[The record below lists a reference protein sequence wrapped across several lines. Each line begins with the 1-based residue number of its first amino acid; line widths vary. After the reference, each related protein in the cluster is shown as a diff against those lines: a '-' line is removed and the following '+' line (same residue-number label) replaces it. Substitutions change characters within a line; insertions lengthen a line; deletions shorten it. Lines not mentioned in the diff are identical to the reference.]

1 MFSGYEHLNETKPEL
16 SNIYN
21 PLEVASPSSAMKA
34 TLFIAQLYR
43 KSWKDAAKMHQDGN
57 CPGISSCLSGYGSW
71 KFENQ

>member
-43 KSWKDAAKMHQDGN
+43 KS
-57 CPGISSCLSGYGSW
+57 
-71 KFENQ
+71 